1 MPNVPGFPS
10 DGRPASEGTTVRD
23 VGPPGLEIA
32 EELGRG
38 TQTVVYRARR
48 QGVDYALK
56 MLRESVYADDA
67 AWVAFRRE
75 AATLTSVA
83 HPGLTRI
90 HEVGQADGRPYLVM
104 ELVEG
109 QTLTGLLDAGAL
121 DEARAATIAVDVAGA
136 RGARADRAR
145 TRTTAGERGPGG
157 GRGGGGAGARRA
169 RAGGGGGRGGG
180 GGGEARSA
188 RGGAGRRGGGGDAG

>member
-1 MPNVPGFPS
+1 M
-10 DGRPASEGTTVRD
+10 SEVISVRE

-38 TQTVVYRARR
+38 AQTVVYRARR

-56 MLRESVYADDA
+56 MLRQSVYADDA

-104 ELVEG
+104 ELVDG
-109 QTLTGLLDAGAL
+109 QTLTGLLEAGPL
-121 DEARAATIAVDVAGA
+121 DEARVAL
-136 RGARADRAR
+136 
-145 TRTTAGERGPGG
+145 EPG
-157 GRGGGGAGARRA
+157 GRGGTLVVQQHLDRDEPVQAVLAGAVDDAVAAPRDEREVTVAGQVEIDGPGVRRGDGV
-169 RAGGGGGRGGG
+169 RRPDFVGRGPALGLG
-180 GGGEARSA
+180 N
-188 RGGAGRRGGGGDAG
+188 

>member
-1 MPNVPGFPS
+1 PATASRSSPTSTRTIGAPRHRNA
-10 DGRPASEGTTVRD
+10 PASAPRLPSEGRRMSEVISVRE

-38 TQTVVYRARR
+38 AQTVVYRARR

-56 MLRESVYADDA
+56 MLRQSVYADDA

-104 ELVEG
+104 ELVDG
-109 QTLTGLLDAGAL
+109 QTLTGLLEAGPL
-121 DEARAATIAVDVAGA
+121 DEARAATIAADVAG
-136 RGARADRAR
+136 
-145 TRTTAGERGPGG
+145 
-157 GRGGGGAGARRA
+157 
-169 RAGGGGGRGGG
+169 
-180 GGGEARSA
+180 
-188 RGGAGRRGGGGDAG
+188 